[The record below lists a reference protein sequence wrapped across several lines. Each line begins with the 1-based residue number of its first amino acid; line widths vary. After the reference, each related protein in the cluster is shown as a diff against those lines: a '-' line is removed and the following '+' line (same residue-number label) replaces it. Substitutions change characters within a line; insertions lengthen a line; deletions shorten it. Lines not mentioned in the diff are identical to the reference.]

1 MKAISALFAL
11 ILLTGCGYKPIAALS
26 DKVLGKGIYVRLVVN
41 LPNPKNSVAFKD
53 MLNRVIVQRF
63 QNTLTSEK
71 QADSIITIEITRVAD
86 TSISQNQEGF
96 TTFYRATVYVDYTYD
111 NKMGVVKTF
120 HDSGYYNYA
129 VSLQDPLITYNNR
142 IYAISQALD
151 QTLTQFVSQIAYEG
165 KLNK

>member
-1 MKAISALFAL
+1 MRAWVVALAL
-11 ILLTGCGYKPIAALS
+11 VMGGCGYQPIATFAQNAL
-26 DKVLGKGIYVRLVVN
+26 GQGIFVRLVVN

-63 QNTLTSEK
+63 QNTLTSEA
-71 QADSIITIEITRVAD
+71 QADSIITIEITRVID

-111 NKMGVVKTF
+111 NKKGVVKKF
-120 HDSGYYNYA
+120 KDSGYYNYA
-129 VSLQDPLITYNNR
+129 VSLQNPLTTYNNR
-142 IYAISQALD
+142 FYAISQALD

>member
-1 MKAISALFAL
+1 MALAL
-11 ILLTGCGYKPIAALS
+11 MLGGCGYQPIANLAQN
-26 DKVLGKGIYVRLVVN
+26 VLGQGIFVRLIVN
-41 LPNPKNSVAFKD
+41 LPNPRNSVQFKD

-63 QNTLTSEK
+63 QNTLTSEQ
-71 QADSIITIEITRVAD
+71 QADSIITIEITRVID

-111 NKMGVVKTF
+111 NKKGVVKKF
-120 HDSGYYNYA
+120 SDSGYYNYA
-129 VSLQDPLITYNNR
+129 VSLQNPLTTYNNR
-142 IYAISQALD
+142 LYAISQALI